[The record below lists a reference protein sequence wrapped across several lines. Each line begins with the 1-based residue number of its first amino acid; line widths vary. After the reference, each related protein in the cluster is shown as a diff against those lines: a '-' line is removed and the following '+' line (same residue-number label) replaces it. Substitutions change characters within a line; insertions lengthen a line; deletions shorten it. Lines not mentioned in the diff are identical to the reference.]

1 MSGER
6 LKGLIEHWIEHNEE
20 HRVRLLEEAEE
31 AEKLGLKNVSE
42 RLRKAAESLGEAS
55 KWLREALKA
64 FEQ

>member
-20 HRVRLLEEAEE
+20 HRVRLLQEAEE
-31 AEKLGLKNVSE
+31 AEKLGLKTVSE

-55 KWLREALKA
+55 KWLGEALKA
-64 FEQ
+64 FNQ